1 MFAQVTRA
9 DWKELAELAGY
20 TSRVSDLLDTM
31 EEVKAGNYQKK
42 LVSSS
47 NVGENAK
54 STSGRASITDVPVL
68 QGRGQIIESDEIRFD
83 QVPLISPNGD
93 VLVKS
98 MSFNVEKGV
107 SLRELATAH
116 TNMLRNTFSWSD
128 RTDVSGGIRPL
139 GRCS

>member
-1 MFAQVTRA
+1 MFGQTARA
-9 DWKELAELAGY
+9 DRKELAELAGY

-31 EEVKAGNYQKK
+31 EEVKAGKFQKK

-54 STSGRASITDVPVL
+54 SKPERASITDVLVL

-107 SLRELATAH
+107 SVCKLTTAH
-116 TNMLRNTFSWSD
+116 TNMLRNT
-128 RTDVSGGIRPL
+128 
-139 GRCS
+139 C

>member
-31 EEVKAGNYQKK
+31 EEVKAGKYQKK

-47 NVGENAK
+47 NVGDNAK
-54 STSGRASITDVPVL
+54 SKSGRASITDVLVL

-107 SLRELATAH
+107 SVCKLTTAH
-116 TNMLRNTFSWSD
+116 TNMLRNT
-128 RTDVSGGIRPL
+128 
-139 GRCS
+139 C

>member
-1 MFAQVTRA
+1 
-9 DWKELAELAGY
+9 
-20 TSRVSDLLDTM
+20 M
-31 EEVKAGNYQKK
+31 EEVKAGRYQKK

-47 NVGENAK
+47 DVDDNAK
-54 STSGRASITDVPVL
+54 SQCHHPCRDFYSKPVL

-107 SLRELATAH
+107 SSIAAP
-116 TNMLRNTFSWSD
+116 D
-128 RTDVSGGIRPL
+128 IV
-139 GRCS
+139 C

>member
-1 MFAQVTRA
+1 V
-9 DWKELAELAGY
+9 KELAELAGY

-31 EEVKAGNYQKK
+31 DEVKAGKYQKK

-47 NVGENAK
+47 NVGDNAK
-54 STSGRASITDVPVL
+54 SKSGRASITDVLVL

-107 SLRELATAH
+107 SLR
-116 TNMLRNTFSWSD
+116 D
-128 RTDVSGGIRPL
+128 
-139 GRCS
+139 